1 VRARLACGRIFFT
14 QGFPKGHPAFVAD
27 GLVVSAGFGDVPVE
41 YLVIKQFDD
50 K

>member
-1 VRARLACGRIFFT
+1 MWTHFFHARL
-14 QGFPKGHPAFVAD
+14 PKGSSCLCHVAD